1 MQPVGIGI
9 IGTGNISDAYL
20 AAARQFGALKI
31 VACAD
36 INPAAAQAKATA
48 HGIEALTV
56 SALLADPRVEI
67 VLNLTTPA
75 HHVPVGLQALAAGKH
90 VYSEKPLAV
99 AMVEAEKLVAAA
111 GAAGLRV
118 GCAPDTFL
126 GGVHQSA
133 RAALDAGMIGEVVA
147 GSCFM
152 MVPGHELWH
161 PNPDFY
167 YQPGGGPMLD
177 MGPYYLTCL
186 INMLGPVRLIVG
198 AAQAAYPSRTIGS
211 GPRAGQSFAVE
222 VPTHISGI
230 LQFDSGA
237 SVSITTSFD
246 VWKHGH
252 NHIELYGR
260 TGSMI
265 VADPNQFQG
274 EVLVAQ
280 KKGEWVPVPQDHKYG
295 DGNYRILGLADMAA
309 AIRSGRR
316 HRASLELSLHVLE
329 VMEGILTA
337 GQTGFR
343 VETRH
348 GCRRPDLLPASLP
361 FGVMEG
367 A

>member
-1 MQPVGIGI
+1 MQPVGVGI
-9 IGTGNISDAYL
+9 IGAGNISDAYL
-20 AAARQFGALKI
+20 KAAPQFGALRI
-31 VACAD
+31 IACAD
-36 INPAAAQAKATA
+36 INPAAAHAKAA
-48 HGIEALTV
+48 VYGIEALSV
-56 SALLADPRVEI
+56 AALLADPRVEI

-75 HHVPVGLQALAAGKH
+75 HHVPVGLQAIAAGKH
-90 VYSEKPLAV
+90 VYSEKPLAI
-99 AMVEAEKLVAAA
+99 ALVEAERLVVAAK
-111 GAAGLRV
+111 AAGLRV

-126 GGVHQSA
+126 GGAHQTA
-133 RAALDAGMIGEVVA
+133 RAALDAGVIGEVVA

-186 INMLGPVRLIVG
+186 VNMLGPVRSLVG
-198 AAQAAYPSRTIGS
+198 SAQAAYESRTIGS
-211 GPRAGQSFAVE
+211 GARAGQSFAVQ

-230 LQFDSGA
+230 LQFESEA
-237 SVSITTSFD
+237 SVTITTSFD

-260 TGSMI
+260 KGAMV
-265 VADPNQFQG
+265 VADPNQFMG
-274 EVLVAQ
+274 EILVAE
-280 KKGEWVPVPQDHKYG
+280 KKGEWVPVPQVHKYG

-309 AIRSGRR
+309 AIRAGRR

-329 VMEGILTA
+329 VMEGILTGA
-337 GQTGFR
+337 ETGKR
-343 VETRH
+343 VQMRL
-348 GCRRPDLLPASLP
+348 GCARPDLLPAGLP